1 LSALRRILIRGG
13 GGFVGSNLA
22 LRFKEARPELEVV
35 AFDNLRRRG
44 SELSL
49 PRLRAGGVKFVHGDV
64 RVRADLLEVG
74 QVDLLLD
81 CAAEPSVL
89 AGLDGSPD
97 YVIETNLGGT
107 IHCLELARRTGA
119 AVIFLSTSRVYP
131 SAPINALRYE
141 EAATRFVMQDGQ
153 TVPGA
158 SRHGLSEAFPLAG
171 ARSIYGAS
179 KLASELLLEEYR
191 SAYGLRGIV
200 NRCGVLTGP
209 WQMGKVDQGV
219 VVLWVARHVFGGKLA
234 YIGHGGT
241 GKQVRDILHVQ
252 DLFDLLQLQ
261 LARLEEFDGETFNVG
276 GGAEISVSLQEL
288 TGLCRDHTGRTIAI
302 DGVAENRPQDLVAY
316 LSDCRKV
323 GARTGWRPR
332 IGAGAIVDEIA
343 RWITDHREQLEPILA

>member
-1 LSALRRILIRGG
+1 MSSMRRILITGG
-13 GGFVGSNLA
+13 AGFVGSNLA
-22 LRFKEARPELEVV
+22 IRFKRTRPEAEVV

-49 PRLRAGGVKFVHGDV
+49 QRLREAGVTFVHGDV
-64 RVRADLLEVG
+64 RQREDLLEVG
-74 QVDLLLD
+74 KIDLLVD

-97 YVIETNLGGT
+97 YVIQTNLVGT

-131 SAPINALRYE
+131 SAPINALRYDE
-141 EAATRFVMQDGQ
+141 GATRFSLRDDQ
-153 TVPGA
+153 TTPGA
-158 SRHGLSEAFPLAG
+158 SRHGLAEAFPLAG

-191 SAYGLRGIV
+191 SAFGVRGIV
-200 NRCGVLTGP
+200 SRCGVLTGP

-219 VVLWVARHVFGGKLA
+219 VVLWVAKHVFGGKLG
-234 YIGHGGT
+234 YIGFGGS

-261 LARLEEFDGETFNVG
+261 LAKLPEFDGQTFNVG
-276 GGAEISVSLQEL
+276 GGVDVSVSLQEL
-288 TGLCRDHTGRTIAI
+288 TKLCQRHSGKTIPVTASP
-302 DGVAENRPQDLVAY
+302 ETRPQDLICY

-323 GARTGWRPR
+323 SAATGWRPKLT
-332 IGAGAIVDEIA
+332 ADAIIAEIA
-343 RWITDHREQLEPILA
+343 RWIVDHRAQLEPILA